1 MNRLLIAGG
10 LALACGMAPP
20 AGAQT
25 YPAKPIRFIVPWTPA
40 SGTDL
45 MSRMLAQKLAEPLG
59 QTVVVDNRGGAGA
72 IIGTEAAARSP
83 ADGYTIY
90 VGGSVSMAVS
100 PALYAKVGY
109 DPVKDFAPV
118 CLVSKFFNAV
128 ALHPSVPVKSVKE
141 LIAFSKAHPGEIL
154 MASAGQGS
162 TSHLAGELFMSM
174 ANVKWVHVPYKGGG
188 QSVTAVL
195 SGESHMMIAPIS
207 TVVQHSKTGRLR
219 VLAVT
224 SPQRVASLPDM
235 PTVSEA
241 GLPGF
246 EYGGWQAIFVPAG
259 TPPEIVARLNAAII
273 KAINTPEFRAYLAQ
287 EGSELVGG
295 TPAELGAF
303 VREEVVKHAKL
314 VKAAGLKA
322 Q

>member
-1 MNRLLIAGG
+1 MNKLLIAGG
-10 LALACGMAPP
+10 LALAAALSP

-25 YPAKPIRFIVPWTPA
+25 YPTKPIRFIVPWTPG

-59 QTVVVDNRGGAGA
+59 QQVVVDNRGGAGA

-128 ALHPSVPVKSVKE
+128 AVHPSVPVKSVKE
-141 LIAFSKAHPGEIL
+141 LIAFSRAHPGEIL

-174 ANVKWVHVPYKGGG
+174 GGVKWVHVPYKGGG

-195 SGESHMMIAPIS
+195 AGESHMMIAPIS
-207 TVVQHSKTGRLR
+207 TAAPHAKTGRMR
-219 VLAVT
+219 ILAVT
-224 SPQRVASLPDM
+224 APQRVASLPDL

-241 GLPGF
+241 GLQGF

-259 TPPEIVARLNAAII
+259 TPQEIVGRLNAAVV
-273 KAINTPEFRAYLAQ
+273 KAINTPEFRGYLQQ
-287 EGSELVGG
+287 EGSELVGS
-295 TPAELGAF
+295 TPAELGSF
-303 VREEVVKHAKL
+303 VREEVAKHAKL
-314 VKAAGLKA
+314 IKAAGLKA